1 MCGRDQLTVGANRVG
16 RARQEDRMPAFT
28 DTPLAR
34 QRRQRGAEILS
45 QPLLNKDAAFTDLER
60 AALGLRGLLPWR
72 CTTIEQQVALEVEHL
87 RSKPTALEKYIGLEA
102 LQDRNE
108 TLFYRLLVEHL
119 GELAPIVYTPTVGE
133 ACRRFSHILRR
144 PRGVWITPEDTDRI
158 PELLRNTRRDEVR
171 LIVVTDNER
180 ILGLGDQGAGG
191 MGIPVGKLA
200 LYCAGAGVH
209 PALTLPVSLDCG
221 TDNQAL
227 LDDPLYLGHPRP
239 RLRGRAYEAFIEAFV
254 QAVSEIYPGVIV
266 QWEDFKQH
274 NALQLLNRYRHRI
287 PCFNDDIQGTAAV
300 VAGGILAALRHRG
313 EQLSSQRIV
322 LAGAGAAG
330 IGIARLAESI
340 MRSEGAT
347 PAEIHQAVIML
358 DSRGLLYEGRGHL
371 AEDKLPFALPASET
385 ARLGLGPGRSD
396 LETVV
401 REFAPTILIGTTCQ
415 PGLFTETVT
424 REMAART
431 PAPIVMPLSN
441 PTANA
446 EATPADVLRWTG
458 GRALVATGSPFE
470 PVRHAGVTHEAGQ
483 ANNMLIFPGVGLAAI
498 VSRATQITDQM
509 FAVAATTLASLVS
522 ADRIA
527 HGALYPPVEDL
538 RQVSRAIA
546 IAVAAQARQDGVAG
560 LAPDADIGKAITEAM
575 WYPAYADVLDGPEGA

>member
-1 MCGRDQLTVGANRVG
+1 
-16 RARQEDRMPAFT
+16 
-28 DTPLAR
+28 
-34 QRRQRGAEILS
+34 
-45 QPLLNKDAAFTDLER
+45 
-60 AALGLRGLLPWR
+60 
-72 CTTIEQQVALEVEHL
+72 
-87 RSKPTALEKYIGLEA
+87 
-102 LQDRNE
+102 
-108 TLFYRLLVEHL
+108 
-119 GELAPIVYTPTVGE
+119 
-133 ACRRFSHILRR
+133 
-144 PRGVWITPEDTDRI
+144 
-158 PELLRNTRRDEVR
+158 
-171 LIVVTDNER
+171 
-180 ILGLGDQGAGG
+180 
-191 MGIPVGKLA
+191 
-200 LYCAGAGVH
+200 
-209 PALTLPVSLDCG
+209 
-221 TDNQAL
+221 
-227 LDDPLYLGHPRP
+227 
-239 RLRGRAYEAFIEAFV
+239 
-254 QAVSEIYPGVIV
+254 
-266 QWEDFKQH
+266 
-274 NALQLLNRYRHRI
+274 
-287 PCFNDDIQGTAAV
+287 
-300 VAGGILAALRHRG
+300 
-313 EQLSSQRIV
+313 
-322 LAGAGAAG
+322 
-330 IGIARLAESI
+330 
-340 MRSEGAT
+340 
-347 PAEIHQAVIML
+347 ML